1 MSTRCVRHSKNK
13 RYPSGHEVRNWIS
26 LCAPANRYARFSI
39 KHQTPATISF
49 LSARDGLEQAGI
61 TGGGEQNTKRLKLF
75 SRPWWGPS
83 GDEKKGNAFSF
94 LQGGENIFRGRR
106 DFQVR
111 LRSHR
116 ARLSGLW

>member
-39 KHQTPATISF
+39 NHQTPATISF

-61 TGGGEQNTKRLKLF
+61 TGGRGQHTSLSKLF
-75 SRPWWGPS
+75 SPPGGGQSVNAKRS
-83 GDEKKGNAFSF
+83 NAFSF
-94 LQGGENIFRGRR
+94 AQAGKKSSTGRGKCWGSRT
-106 DFQVR
+106 
-111 LRSHR
+111 
-116 ARLSGLW
+116 A